1 MSMTDK
7 LLGIALM
14 IFFITLGFGWGWI
27 MRAIEEKDKAEWVI
41 DYRDCGV
48 GFYHCS
54 KCNLGRA
61 VIDGDYYKSL
71 DEFKRCPIC
80 GIKMKGGKE

>member
-7 LLGIALM
+7 LLGIVFM
-14 IFFITLGFGWGWI
+14 IFFITLGFFWGWI
-27 MRAIEEKDKAEWVI
+27 MRAIEEKDKAEWVL
-41 DYRDCGV
+41 DYRDGGV

-54 KCNLGRA
+54 KCNSGRA

-71 DEFKRCPIC
+71 DEFKKCPIC
-80 GIKMKGGKE
+80 GIKMKGGE